1 MADGESVPDDEE
13 SADMNRLV
21 LVTVKAWKVTL
32 TLGWRIIAEG
42 AECDNA
48 DRVDAVEPYSR

>member
-1 MADGESVPDDEE
+1 
-13 SADMNRLV
+13 MNRLV

-32 TLGWRIIAEG
+32 TLGRRIIAERTG
-42 AECDNA
+42 CDNA

>member
-1 MADGESVPDDEE
+1 
-13 SADMNRLV
+13 MNRLV

>member
-1 MADGESVPDDEE
+1 MADGESLPDDEE

-32 TLGWRIIAEG
+32 TLGWRIIAEWTG
-42 AECDNA
+42 CDNA

>member
-1 MADGESVPDDEE
+1 MADGESLPDDEE
-13 SADMNRLV
+13 SEDMNRLV

-32 TLGWRIIAEG
+32 TLGRGIIAEG
-42 AECDNA
+42 TGCDNA

>member
-1 MADGESVPDDEE
+1 MADGESLPDDEE
-13 SADMNRLV
+13 SEDMNRLV
-21 LVTVKAWKVTL
+21 LVTVKAWKVTH

-42 AECDNA
+42 PKCDNA